1 LVHLK
6 MAPRGVRFEGIR
18 FVAGFGAFLGAI
30 ALTCYP
36 IIIAPY
42 RNPEGWK
49 QISETVRK
57 EANIKQEDIQPGGM
71 KVWSDPYDRPG
82 KPGNK

>member
-1 LVHLK
+1 MGYK
-6 MAPRGVRFEGIR
+6 FEGIR
-18 FVAGFGAFLGAI
+18 FVAGLGAFVGAI
-30 ALTCYP
+30 ALTLYP
-36 IIIAPY
+36 IIISPM
-42 RNPEGWK
+42 RNPEPWK

-71 KVWSDPYDRPG
+71 KVWTDPYDRPG